1 MILGKFGS
9 CLAFKARDPVATSV
23 AITAIVAL
31 TMGDSLMVTPMEGFV
46 TVTKDVTVSSDE
58 RMLSLGLVVCVAIAV
73 TAELTVVVSSEV
85 V

>member
-1 MILGKFGS
+1 
-9 CLAFKARDPVATSV
+9 
-23 AITAIVAL
+23 
-31 TMGDSLMVTPMEGFV
+31 MVTPMEGFV